1 MSFATPWLLLLLPL
15 VPIGALVPRWF
26 GMTSRPAAMRYG
38 YTGLVVGHTRSW
50 RTTLSPALTVLR
62 LAAVALVIVAA
73 ARPQSS
79 EAHTVI
85 KGEGV
90 DIILAL
96 DISGS
101 MGSLDMGFQNRLDA
115 AKRVI
120 SDFIAERQH
129 DRIGLVV
136 FARES
141 FIQSPPTTDHDLLQL
156 LLDDLE
162 LASDLRIDDGTAIG
176 LGLASAA
183 NMLKDSPNESRL
195 VILLT
200 DGVNNSGQIDP
211 LTAAAAIKA
220 LGIKAYT
227 IGVGRPSGS
236 PLSQS
241 GILGGRGSVQGSTL
255 DEETLR
261 EIAVTTGALYFRA
274 TDAQGLRAIYDEIN
288 KLEKSEIEER
298 VFTLYEEL
306 MAWALVPALA
316 FLLAELALRN
326 TVFRRI
332 P

>member
-1 MSFATPWLLLLLPL
+1 MSFATPYLLLLLPL
-15 VPIGALVPRWF
+15 VPLAVLLPRWA
-26 GMTSRPAAMRYG
+26 GLKGRPAGLRYAN
-38 YTGLVVGHTRSW
+38 TGVSSGPSRSW
-50 RTTLSPALTVLR
+50 RATLVPGLTLLR
-62 LAAVALVIVAA
+62 LAAIALVIVAA

-79 EAHTVI
+79 EALTVI

-90 DIILAL
+90 DIALAL

-115 AKRVI
+115 AKVVI
-120 SDFIAERQH
+120 SDFISEREY
-129 DRIGLVV
+129 DRVGLVV

-162 LASDLRIDDGTAIG
+162 LATDLRIDDGTAIG
-176 LGLASAA
+176 LGLASAG
-183 NMLKDSPNESRL
+183 NMLKDSPNEGRV

-227 IGVGRPSGS
+227 IGVGRPNT
-236 PLSQS
+236 PFLQQS
-241 GILGGRGSVQGSTL
+241 RFTTQASAL

-261 EIAVTTGALYFRA
+261 AIADTTGALYFRA
-274 TDAQGLRAIYDEIN
+274 TDAAGLRAIYDEIN

-298 VFTLYEEL
+298 VFTRYEEL
-306 MAWALVPALA
+306 MAWALAPALII
-316 FLLAELALRN
+316 LLIELALRN